1 MGESERRRALR
12 VPVRGIAVVQTVAGP
27 LHGTIEN
34 VSQGGALI
42 GLATRPSDE
51 LDVELRLGEAAGFV
65 RARVIRTAPAT
76 PAWRVAFEFERVD
89 EELRIAIDAAIAS
102 AVAASRRRP
111 ILIVD
116 ELGPRRRELID
127 RLAARGMTPLAPRTP
142 LDTIELLT
150 RAQLHVTVCML
161 APASD
166 LGAILAD
173 SFPWVT
179 ATAIDDDVVRSVD
192 RAVDA
197 WAATPVARLAPA
209 IA

>member
-1 MGESERRRALR
+1 
-12 VPVRGIAVVQTVAGP
+12 V
-27 LHGTIEN
+27 
-34 VSQGGALI
+34 
-42 GLATRPSDE
+42 
-51 LDVELRLGEAAGFV
+51 
-65 RARVIRTAPAT
+65 
-76 PAWRVAFEFERVD
+76 
-89 EELRIAIDAAIAS
+89 
-102 AVAASRRRP
+102 
-111 ILIVD
+111 VD
-116 ELGPRRRELID
+116 ELGPRRRQLID

-179 ATAIDDDVVRSVD
+179 ATAIDDDLGRTVD